1 MRDRVK
7 VAFYVALYHPL
18 VAAPIS
24 LQAIPNVCY
33 GIVCASVGPESIG
46 MDAEICFPYGFQDH
60 PKGFLYNPVKQD
72 WDTEWSLFI
81 AVWFGYVHPSHRTWF
96 KGFGFEC
103 GFEFFDVSIKVSSEV
118 RHVLPVY
125 SCRLTPFILLDVMHG
140 HS

>member
-1 MRDRVK
+1 
-7 VAFYVALYHPL
+7 
-18 VAAPIS
+18 
-24 LQAIPNVCY
+24 
-33 GIVCASVGPESIG
+33 
-46 MDAEICFPYGFQDH
+46 MDAEIGFPYGFQDH
-60 PKGFLYNPVKQD
+60 PQGFLYNPVKQD